1 MAKSK
6 LETRR
11 RRRGPRRSSVAVRL
25 VVLGVACL
33 IGLLYLQPIRSYVKA
48 RDVLATRQAEV
59 RALQLEQ
66 RTLRRRVAESTNG
79 VALLREARRLGLVRP
94 GERLFVVKG
103 IDAWRR
109 ASGRRATI
117 AEDG

>member
-1 MAKSK
+1 MGKSR
-6 LETRR
+6 LETRH
-11 RRRGPRRSSVAVRL
+11 RRGPRRSRVAVRL

-59 RALQLEQ
+59 RSLRIEQ
-66 RTLRRRVAESTNG
+66 RALRRRVAESTNG

-94 GERLFVVKG
+94 GERLYIVKG

-109 ASGRRATI
+109 ATARRATI
-117 AEDG
+117 EQDE